1 MRDYLLTTGFRL
13 AEDALRVGPAGSIS
27 GGHRFLA
34 QALPDFDHLDAPV
47 AVQYQ
52 GYTPLSIPGGMFSTA
67 DLLVEDQLVEA
78 AGGPPGPTVNLNHA
92 VWKVLVD
99 QADPRRVVGV
109 AAHDLLANEQRTFR
123 ARSVVL
129 RPARSSRPSS
139 RCSRASTTPTS
150 ASDAG

>member
-13 AEDALRVGPAGSIS
+13 AEDALNRVGPAGSTYQEDTK
-27 GGHRFLA
+27 RFLA

-78 AGGPPGPTVNLNHA
+78 RPP
-92 VWKVLVD
+92 
-99 QADPRRVVGV
+99 QADRQPEPRRLEGPG
-109 AAHDLLANEQRTFR
+109 RPG
-123 ARSVVL
+123 
-129 RPARSSRPSS
+129 RPAARGRRGRP
-139 RCSRASTTPTS
+139 
-150 ASDAG
+150 